1 MSERVMEIVVY
12 IVNAMRSNVDDTIQ
26 GRFES
31 LSEKLVEEGYT
42 ENEIDSAFS
51 WLMENINKEP
61 IGSMLADAP
70 HHNQPAK
77 SWDDFDTSILSPAA
91 YNYMLQLRE
100 LDIIGETE
108 VEQIVEKALMHG
120 KQGISIPE
128 IKALIA
134 SLILNPEETTETS
147 FFIFNKSYQ
156 VH

>member
-1 MSERVMEIVVY
+1 MNERVMEIVVY
-12 IVNAMRSNVDDTIQ
+12 IVNAMQSNIDDTIQ

-42 ENEIDSAFS
+42 ETEIDSAFS

-61 IGSMLADAP
+61 IGALLSETP
-70 HHNQPAK
+70 HHNQPSK
-77 SWDDFDTSILSPAA
+77 TWDEFDRSILTPAA

-108 VEQIVEKALMHG
+108 VEQIVEKALLHG

-134 SLILNPEETTETS
+134 TLILDPEETTDTS

>member
-1 MSERVMEIVVY
+1 MSERVMEIVVF
-12 IVNAMRSNVDDTIQ
+12 IVNAMQPNVDDTIL

-31 LSEKLVEEGYT
+31 LSQKLVEEGYT
-42 ENEIDSAFS
+42 ESEIDSAFS
-51 WLMENINKEP
+51 WLMENIDKEP
-61 IGSMLADAP
+61 IGEMHVGPS
-70 HHNQPAK
+70 HHKQPAK
-77 SWDDFDTSILSPAA
+77 SWNDFDRSILTPAA
-91 YNYMLQLRE
+91 YDYMIQLRE

-134 SLILNPEETTETS
+134 SLIFNQEETTEAS